1 MERWRHGVAFGAVHG
16 RCRVHRAELL
26 RITGPASAAEE
37 EALGACADLR
47 PWMRREFG
55 WPLVELGNIR
65 LRRGDLAGAEESFME
80 AHASAWSP
88 QPGLALLRM
97 RQGELDAAA
106 ELVAV
111 EIDSPTP
118 LPWKERP
125 PIADLQLV
133 PLLEAQVE
141 IAFAARDASVADDA
155 ARRLRSIANRHETS
169 GLRASADLAS
179 ARAAVLAGDP
189 ATAVASAAAALA
201 TWVELDAPY
210 DAAMAHVVLG
220 HAHRSAGNP
229 DMATL
234 EWRSAQACFETYG
247 APLHLADVDA
257 LLGTVHGDTRMEFEV
272 QRGDTVFGVPVELA
286 APAVGA
292 PTVTPLYHLDPARS
306 RAAWSDA
313 PLGGPRGALLVSRP
327 DGGPMR
333 RVPIGTVIVRQ
344 GDTPVLS
351 GSGLVRQLA
360 SLPTSSEVT
369 LHGVEAGGDEH
380 EYAVR
385 LLGEGRVVTRASLP
399 VLFTYD
405 ADLEADRRN
414 LVVLDLWIISLFRY
428 ARDGNERRWRV
439 LRFFEWSS
447 GVGEL
452 GE

>member
-1 MERWRHGVAFGAVHG
+1 MDHCFLDGMERGRRRHAGAPLG
-16 RCRVHRAELL
+16 
-26 RITGPASAAEE
+26 ASAS
-37 EALGACADLR
+37 L
-47 PWMRREFG
+47 
-55 WPLVELGNIR
+55 
-65 LRRGDLAGAEESFME
+65 
-80 AHASAWSP
+80 
-88 QPGLALLRM
+88 LALLTACTYAPARAIP
-97 RQGELDAAA
+97 D
-106 ELVAV
+106 
-111 EIDSPTP
+111 P
-118 LPWKERP
+118 LPEVRAWALAERP
-125 PIADLQLV
+125 AGAYLGLTLV
-133 PLLEAQVE
+133 ENDSGTLEE
-141 IAFAARDASVADDA
+141 LAFAP
-155 ARRLRSIANRHETS
+155 
-169 GLRASADLAS
+169 GLRVVEV
-179 ARAAVLAGDP
+179 AANSP
-189 ATAVASAAAALA
+189 AALA
-201 TWVELDAPY
+201 GLRLDDVLLTAADKELFAP
-210 DAAMAHVVLG
+210 
-220 HAHRSAGNP
+220 
-229 DMATL
+229 
-234 EWRSAQACFETYG
+234 
-247 APLHLADVDA
+247 ADVDA